1 MDLIFFATGSMSSS
15 KLEAPDKEDED
26 KRNCFLAKA
35 MAAFWQDLMVPAQ
48 WTTRQVQRNE
58 LGKDKFSEGHSIR
71 SAKDAQICDE

>member
-1 MDLIFFATGSMSSS
+1 MDLIFFAKGSMSSS
-15 KLEAPDKEDED
+15 KLEAPSKDED

-35 MAAFWQDLMVPAQ
+35 MADFWQDLMVPAQ